1 MQQFFRNVLLPVVY
15 KQSLRSK
22 SNCTFLLQLFIEMK
36 KKKFVTCIQNEMKI
50 HTCSKKESMA
60 WSRHIF
66 IILYT

>member
-36 KKKFVTCIQNEMKI
+36 KKKFVTCIQNEMKNT
-50 HTCSKKESMA
+50 HM
-60 WSRHIF
+60 
-66 IILYT
+66 